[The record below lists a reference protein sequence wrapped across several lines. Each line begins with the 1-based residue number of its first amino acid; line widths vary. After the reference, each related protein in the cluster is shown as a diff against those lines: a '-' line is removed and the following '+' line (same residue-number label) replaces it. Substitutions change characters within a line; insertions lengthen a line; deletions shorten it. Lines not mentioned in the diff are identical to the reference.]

1 MSEVSTPTDL
11 QVPIIMPVPMPASR
25 IAPVGRVDDTPW
37 DREGHGPS
45 QPGIEPSSGDR
56 DMLVDPHGARR
67 QVVIVDPL
75 GLHLRPAFKSV
86 TLAWSFRS
94 DIGMIV

>member
-1 MSEVSTPTDL
+1 
-11 QVPIIMPVPMPASR
+11 
-25 IAPVGRVDDTPW
+25 
-37 DREGHGPS
+37 
-45 QPGIEPSSGDR
+45 
-56 DMLVDPHGARR
+56 MLVDPHGARR